1 MADQEKISTILQV
14 ELDAAKVAQDLAD
27 VSRQIANVKKDQ
39 EALNAD
45 FKAGTVDAATYN
57 KQMEE
62 MKGELSRLQ
71 KEQKGLI
78 STTKLLDK
86 ESQTYANT
94 LNGQRQKLNDM
105 LKAYDQLDA
114 SIRDSKAGRQFRK
127 EIEEQTAAVTKL
139 EKGTGRAQRMVGQY
153 KEAIEAAGVGIVGL
167 TKKFK
172 AFFANP
178 WAILIT
184 AIVSAFSKLV
194 EAFKGSEARMIEMQK
209 AFAPL
214 KGAVDV
220 VQQVFDKLAKSLG
233 GLVSGALAKV
243 TEGVSW
249 LFRAIDKLAS
259 KIGLDWNLSQA
270 FEDAAENSKKATEAE
285 QRYIAHRRK
294 WVTEEAQIENQVAQ
308 LRDKAV
314 QKDKYNAEE
323 RIGFLEKAVALE
335 RKAADERVKLAKE
348 NLAYLEAEAARSE
361 NSAEMEDRLAEARA
375 DVTRAETEFYNTTK
389 RLNAQI
395 ISFRK
400 EEETATQDVAK
411 EEKDRAKEE
420 EKAERE
426 RQRQTKAS
434 LDYRLQVQLNALG
447 EEKKYSTEALAIY
460 TQYYDDLLKVYAK
473 DSAEYLNTL
482 KAKEGYEA
490 QFNEKRKEMT
500 AEAEAFIAQYSDE
513 SALENKY
520 AQELEQL
527 EEYHAAG
534 VLSEEK
540 YQEARNNIDEKYT
553 RLRVQRISQ
562 ATGALANSF
571 SEMADMLGEFSEE
584 NEEAAKAQKAFALMG
599 ILLNQ
604 AQSISNGALAIAE
617 GTASAAAIPFPGNIP
632 AIISVIA
639 QITALMTGV
648 GTSIAQAKQIFSQAN
663 DAGNFSHGGTVL
675 GTSYTGD
682 RLIAHVNSGEGIY
695 TGTQANN
702 LLQEI
707 ANNPL
712 RGGALEEMTAAFT
725 KAVASL
731 PAPVTVLSEL
741 REFGN
746 KVSTFDE
753 LASI

>member
-1 MADQEKISTILQV
+1 MAEQEKISTILQV
-14 ELDAAKVAQDLAD
+14 ELDAAKVAQDLAN
-27 VSRQIANVKKDQ
+27 VSRQIANVKRDQ
-39 EALNAD
+39 AELNAD
-45 FKAGTVDAATYN
+45 FKAGTVGAAEYN

-114 SIRDSKAGRQFRK
+114 SVRDSKAGQQFRK
-127 EIEEQTAAVTKL
+127 EIEAQTEAVTKL

-153 KEAIEAAGVGIVGL
+153 QEALQAAGVGIGGL
-167 TKKFK
+167 TQKFK

-178 WAILIT
+178 WAVLIA
-184 AIVSAFSKLV
+184 AIVGAFKKLID
-194 EAFKGSEARMIEMQK
+194 AFKGSEDRTREMQR

-214 KGAVDV
+214 KGVVDM
-220 VQQVFDKLAKSLG
+220 VQRVFDKLAKSLG
-233 GLVSGALAKV
+233 TLASGALKKV

-249 LFRAIDKLAS
+249 LFRAIDKLA
-259 KIGLDWNLSQA
+259 KKVGLDWNLSQA
-270 FEDAAENSKKATEAE
+270 FEDAAENSRKATEAE
-285 QRYIAHRRK
+285 QRYITHRRK
-294 WVTEEAQIENQVAQ
+294 WITEEAQIENQVAQ

-314 QKDKYNAEE
+314 QKDKYNTEE
-323 RIGFLEKAVALE
+323 RIGFIEKAVELE

-348 NLAYLEAEAARSE
+348 NLAYLEAESARSE
-361 NSAEMEDRLAEARA
+361 NDAEMNDRLAEARA
-375 DVTRAETEFYNTTK
+375 DVTRAETQYYETTK

-395 ISFRK
+395 VSFRK
-400 EEETATQDVAK
+400 EEEAASNAAAK
-411 EEKDRAKEE
+411 AEKDRSKEE
-420 EKAERE
+420 EKAAKEQ
-426 RQRQTKAS
+426 QRQTKAS

-447 EEKKYSTEALAIY
+447 EAKKYSAEA
-460 TQYYDDLLKVYAK
+460 LKVYTDYYNDLLAVYAQ
-473 DSAEYLNTL
+473 DSADYLNTL
-482 KAKEGYEA
+482 KAKEQYEA
-490 QFNEKRKEMT
+490 QFNEKRKQMT
-500 AEAEAFIAQYSDE
+500 EEAEAFIAQYHDTT
-513 SALENKY
+513 ALENQY
-520 AQELEQL
+520 GQELEQL
-527 EEYHAAG
+527 NAYHEAG

-540 YQEARNNIDEKYT
+540 YQEARDSIDEKYA
-553 RLRVQRISQ
+553 RMRVQRMSA

-571 SEMADMLGEFSEE
+571 SAMSDMLGEFADE
-584 NEEAAKAQKAFALMG
+584 NEDAANAQKAFAFMG

-604 AQSISNGALAIAE
+604 AQAISNGALAIAE

-632 AIISVIA
+632 AIISIVA
-639 QITALMTGV
+639 QITALMAGV
-648 GTSIAQAKQIFSQAN
+648 GTSIAQAKQLFSQAN
-663 DAGNFSHGGTVL
+663 DAGNFATGGTVP

-682 RLIAHVNSGEGIY
+682 RLVAHVNSGEGIY

-712 RGGALEEMTAAFT
+712 RGGVSEEMTAAFA

-731 PAPVTVLSEL
+731 PAPVMSYQ
-741 REFGN
+741 EFTGFQQ
-746 KVSTFDE
+746 KVATYNE
-753 LASI
+753 LAKI

>member
-1 MADQEKISTILQV
+1 MAEQEKISTILQV
-14 ELDAAKVAQDLAD
+14 KLDAAKVAQDLAD
-27 VSRQIANVKKDQ
+27 VSRQIANVKKGQAD
-39 EALNAD
+39 LNAQ
-45 FKAGTVDAATYN
+45 FKAGEVDAGSYN

-114 SIRDSKAGRQFRK
+114 SVRDSKAGRQFRK

-153 KEAIEAAGVGIVGL
+153 QEALQAAGVGIGGL
-167 TKKFK
+167 TQKFK

-178 WAILIT
+178 WAVLIA
-184 AIVSAFSKLV
+184 AIVGAFKKLID
-194 EAFKGSEARMIEMQK
+194 AFKGSEERTREMQK

-233 GLVSGALAKV
+233 GLASGALKKV

-270 FEDAAENSKKATEAE
+270 FEDAAENSRKATEAE
-285 QRYIAHRRK
+285 QRYITHRRK
-294 WVTEEAQIENQVAQ
+294 WITEEAKIENQVAQ
-308 LRDKAV
+308 LSDKAV
-314 QKDKYNAEE
+314 QKDKYNTEE
-323 RIGFLEKAVALE
+323 RIGFLEKAVELE

-348 NLAYLEAEAARSE
+348 NLAYLEAESARSE
-361 NSAEMEDRLAEARA
+361 NDAEMNDRLAEARA
-375 DVTRAETEFYNTTK
+375 DVTRAETQYYETTK
-389 RLNAQI
+389 SLNAQI
-395 ISFRK
+395 VSFRK
-400 EEETATQDVAK
+400 EEEAASNAAAKAAK
-411 EEKDRAKEE
+411 EQ
-420 EKAERE
+420 
-426 RQRQTKAS
+426 QRQTKAS

-447 EEKKYSTEALAIY
+447 EEKKYSAEA
-460 TQYYDDLLKVYAK
+460 LKVYTEYYNDLLDVYAQ

-482 KAKEGYEA
+482 KAKEQYEA
-490 QFNEKRKEMT
+490 QFNEKRKQMT
-500 AEAEAFIAQYSDE
+500 EEAEAFIAQYHDTT
-513 SALENKY
+513 ALENQY
-520 AQELEQL
+520 DQELKQL
-527 EEYHAAG
+527 NAYNDAG
-534 VLSEEK
+534 VLSEQK
-540 YQEARNNIDEKYT
+540 YQEARDSIDEKYT
-553 RLRVQRISQ
+553 RLRVRRMSA
-562 ATGALANSF
+562 ATGELANSF
-571 SEMADMLGEFSEE
+571 SAMADMLGNFADE
-584 NEEAAKAQKAFALMG
+584 NEDAANAQKAFAFMG

-604 AQSISNGALAIAE
+604 AQAISNGALAIAE
-617 GTASAAAIPFPGNIP
+617 GTASAAATPFPGNIS
-632 AIISVIA
+632 AIISIVA
-639 QITALMTGV
+639 QITALMAGV
-648 GTSIAQAKQIFSQAN
+648 GTSIAQAKQLFSQAN
-663 DAGNFSHGGTVL
+663 DAGNFATGGTIP

-682 RLIAHVNSGEGIY
+682 RLVAHVNSGEGIY

-712 RGGALEEMTAAFT
+712 RGGVSEEMTAAFA

-731 PAPVTVLSEL
+731 PAPVMSYQ
-741 REFGN
+741 EFSDFQQ
-746 KVSTFDE
+746 KVATYNE
-753 LASI
+753 LAKI